1 MGKMRFPTDFGTTW
15 IEKGSGTLPTT
26 DELENNDLCREK
38 ALEKLKSAKIKTDL
52 WTESEFDKTLNSYYS
67 QFSEK
72 NFYENGEYLA
82 WFQGKDFAKTIGLF
96 LNEFPMNDY
105 YNSMFQFSKNR
116 TFLKNL
122 KNNILIYNK
131 ISIFYF
137 YKNYKKIIKF

>member
-105 YNSMFQFSKNR
+105 YKFSKKH
-116 TFLKNL
+116 FD
-122 KNNILIYNK
+122 
-131 ISIFYF
+131 
-137 YKNYKKIIKF
+137 YKKFADLVELRKEIESLL